1 MWHQLAKNPEV
12 VEEVFGEEAPSLEGV
27 TLHKVAYVFNEYTD
41 VLLTVN
47 LPNYP
52 RNPPGKWA
60 DIAYNTVQVTLRLV
74 GVLSTGLTAFGPA
87 EPVSIRIDDK
97 QNYLMLQAGS
107 DIVNFSVK
115 FKWLYIS
122 AVTAMQ
128 QAPTAA

>member
-12 VEEVFGEEAPSLEGV
+12 MKDVFRDETPSLEGV

-52 RNPPGKWA
+52 QNPPGKWA
-60 DIAYNTVQVTLRLV
+60 DREYNTVQVTLRLV
-74 GVLSTGLTAFGPA
+74 GVLSTGLTAFGPS
-87 EPVSIRIDDK
+87 ERINIKIDDK
-97 QNYLMLQAGS
+97 QNYLMLQATS

-122 AVTAMQ
+122 AVTGMQ
-128 QAPTAA
+128 QATTAA